1 MMTDGTEIYFKYSA
15 SKLNAI
21 KNILSHDKLQ
31 LIKTFLRN
39 LDKDVNRAD
48 PAVLFA
54 KEMADHSRW
63 ANAAYLSYLSRYSN
77 NVVQFSAPK
86 EIDLPADESNFRWL
100 FEKYVFKF
108 DDAVE
113 ADREFDITS
122 RVKKCLYPAI
132 AENVNIDIT
141 LDSNDLQNLFAS
153 IEVNFLG
160 ANGVPVAGQT
170 FDFEKKHHF
179 LENDVSRYVS
189 LVKALELEGKRN
201 GKYFVLGREPQ
212 QSNQKGHSLWR
223 HIRDSHFL
231 EFIDIDEYGIVEEY
245 IKSNDV
251 RPYFQEE

>member
-1 MMTDGTEIYFKYSA
+1 MTDGTEIYFKYSA

-31 LIKTFLRN
+31 MVKSFLRN

-108 DDAVE
+108 DEAVE
-113 ADREFDITS
+113 EDREFDITS

-132 AENVNIDIT
+132 AKNVNIDIT

-212 QSNQKGHSLWR
+212 QSNQKGHGLWT

-245 IKSNDV
+245 IKTNDV
-251 RPYFQEE
+251 RPYFEVK